1 MRAPRKRWSIP
12 LLLYGLFFI
21 WYTDFGGPV
30 TDDEIANF
38 ETTMVNQGYDAE
50 RVAYMSAFFR
60 EDTGNQFLMVNVIDA
75 NQNPPKVAGAPPG
88 ADADALMGLY
98 MEHMIPQLLSRA
110 CHPTFVG
117 NAVFSVIDVVGIDGA
132 ESWSNAALMRYRSRR
147 ALMEIIAHPAMR
159 ERHDFKIAALEKT
172 IAYPVEP
179 VFYLADLRLQLGLL
193 LLLLALLLDKWPH
206 HNSLKR

>member
-1 MRAPRKRWSIP
+1 MRLSRKRWSIP

-21 WYTDFGGPV
+21 WYTDFGGPL
-30 TDDEIANF
+30 TEDEIATF
-38 ETTMVNQGYDAE
+38 ETTMVDLGYDPE
-50 RVAYMSAFFR
+50 RVPYLTAFFR

-75 NQNPPKVAGAPPG
+75 NQNPPEVAGAPPG
-88 ADADALMGLY
+88 ADADTLMGLY

-117 NAVFSVIDVVGIDGA
+117 NAVFSAIDVVGIDDA
-132 ESWSNAALMRYRSRR
+132 ENWSDAALMRYRSRR
-147 ALMEIIAHPAMR
+147 ALMEIITHPAMR

-193 LLLLALLLDKWPH
+193 LLIFTLLLDKWLGRKPAP
-206 HNSLKR
+206 